1 MDTRYR
7 DRGYSVKLVENE
19 AGAYLAIF
27 RNGRRV
33 GDVSIGV
40 FSGIS
45 DDSPVEVTI
54 RRLRR
59 GELRDV
65 TVADEFPADVVES

>member
-19 AGAYLAIF
+19 AGAYLAIL
-27 RNGRRV
+27 RNGDRV

-45 DDSPVEVTI
+45 DDAPVQITV
-54 RRLRR
+54 RRLRAE
-59 GELRDV
+59 ELGDISIED
-65 TVADEFPADVVES
+65 AFPDDEA